1 MPNDVTLTG
10 RRVTLRP
17 PQAEDAEEMFEA
29 LTSDPE
35 VTRYLSW
42 TPHPD
47 ADETRRV
54 ITELFNTADDPT
66 WVIELRDTGQLIGTC
81 GWRRPVPHAVSLGYC
96 LGRRWWGQGLMSEAA
111 GLLVEAARSVGVPGR
126 GALSR
131 RQRGVGGRDA
141 ALRAR
146 IRRQT
151 GAVRGVPQSRSGTP
165 GLLVVRKGCA
175 LSE

>member
-17 PQAEDAEEMFEA
+17 PQAEDAEEMFEV
-29 LTSDPE
+29 LTSDRE

-42 TPHPD
+42 IPHPD

-96 LGRRWWGQGLMSEAA
+96 LGRKWWGQGLMSEAA
-111 GLLVEAARSVGVPGR
+111 GLLVEAARRDPLVYRVAAHCHVDNVASAGVMRRCGLEFEGR
-126 GALSR
+126 L
-131 RQRGVGGRDA
+131 
-141 ALRAR
+141 AR
-146 IRRQT
+146 YAVFPNLGPEPQDCLLF
-151 GAVRGVPQSRSGTP
+151 GKAVR
-165 GLLVVRKGCA
+165 
-175 LSE
+175 